1 MRVADERQKLPRE
14 TPLDKLNKLIDFYEK
29 FKPEA
34 GKCIQVEMSPEQLAK
49 ALGRELPKDER
60 GNKIYLAEQTYRG
73 RTILCV

>member
-1 MRVADERQKLPRE
+1 MKSDDRKKLPKE

-34 GKCIQVEMSPEQLAK
+34 GKCIQVQMGPEQLAK
-49 ALGRELPKDER
+49 VLGRELPKDEH
-60 GNKIYLAEQTYRG
+60 GKKILLNEQHYRG